1 MVCSHT
7 ELCGIPRANTS
18 ATVPKA
24 SHILKKYKGRPPS
37 LIIHLH
43 PTHFRFDQ
51 QEGSFAYNSE
61 MRIFIEHLHKGTIP
75 HDMIEEFRKTEVQFY
90 DGWIIVRVNDHRNT
104 NNSAG
109 SSGGVED
116 DGKVFSIHNYNPYIT
131 PSPYAPY
138 PTKEQTGQRS
148 PRVKQENKDSNSSQS
163 KEGQNGDARSDDT
176 VEAAPRSNKPQSK
189 VYHIALRPTTL
200 SRHMDLVIDA
210 MAPDPKTLN
219 RKQSQANVARTPGAG
234 APPTPVSGVPSTP
247 ATDKGPP
254 PKRQKMKID
263 AKDLL
268 DYEARTVNATA
279 PPIYLDVVECLD
291 EAEAVISML
300 RDPYHNEPPPSL
312 KSRKRTVAEL
322 AAEDAHA
329 KEQERF
335 MLVMDERNA
344 GTSTG
349 ANAGAM
355 DAQAGAA
362 LFQPRFEKFN
372 ALETIKRDFA
382 ERKQREKDR
391 QLQEDENRRQM
402 QERAAEDTERRRRA
416 ERAAM
421 VKHQQ
426 AQAMRQQEMQA
437 AMQQQQQNHQ
447 QPPDMQQQI
456 PGQASGIPPQMAQ
469 RMAAQQQ
476 RSSPIMRQGTPHAA
490 SSPIVNG
497 QQGGQAM
504 AVSGSQQG
512 AGSPARPGSAVQ
524 HGHPMARGPSGQGPS
539 RNGTPQIPHSTPGMR
554 TSTPVIRQGTPAQH
568 MTQASPHGSMMAPTP
583 QMAQAAAM
591 QNQMANGMHPQ
602 MTQQQMAEFQRR
614 QQMQQQAQL
623 RQQQMANGTTP
634 QMGQAQMAHMQAQQ
648 HAQQQAAMQRAHQQ
662 QQAQQQAMQQQQQG
676 TPQSVAQ
683 SPANNQASYNKGV
696 AESMKAQ
703 MQALQQG
710 QTQGSPAPNNM
721 TPANQSAQLAHQHQ
735 QRMMQQAQQQ
745 NQMMAMQNPQQQPQ
759 QGQPQMRMTP
769 QMQQLFN
776 NHVNGWTSRL
786 MTQHAAKYGGNTAML
801 NQQELQQIQA
811 QARGHAMNDMKKRQ
825 MAQQAQLRQQQQQAQ
840 GQAAQQGG
848 GGGNPNGAGNSA
860 LPNGMNMAQMNP
872 NMQQALQQQQAH
884 QMQQMQMQQAQQMM
898 QHQHQQNGMAG
909 NSQGGMASMQ
919 QYQHQLQQ
927 MAAQQ
932 QAQQQRQG

>member
-1 MVCSHT
+1 MVCSRA
-7 ELCGIPRANTS
+7 ELHEFSFADIS
-18 ATVPKA
+18 VTVPRA
-24 SHILKKYKGRPPS
+24 SHILKKFRGRPPS

-90 DGWIIVRVNDHRNT
+90 DGWIIVRVIDHRNT

-109 SSGGVED
+109 LSNGPED

-138 PTKEQTGQRS
+138 PTKERIGQRS
-148 PRVKQENKDSNSSQS
+148 PRVKHENKDSNSSQS
-163 KEGQNGDARSDDT
+163 KEGQNGDVRSDDT
-176 VEAAPRSNKPQSK
+176 VEAALRTNKPHSK
-189 VYHIALRPTTL
+189 VYHVALRPTTL
-200 SRHMDLVIDA
+200 SRHTDLVIDA
-210 MAPDPKTLN
+210 MAPDPKSLN

-279 PPIYLDVVECLD
+279 PPIYLDAVGSLD
-291 EAEAVISML
+291 EAEAIITML

-349 ANAGAM
+349 ANAGSI

-372 ALETIKRDFA
+372 ALETIKRDIA

-402 QERAAEDTERRRRA
+402 QERAAEDTERRRLM
-416 ERAAM
+416 ERQRNIKM
-421 VKHQQ
+421 QQ
-426 AQAMRQQEMQA
+426 QMRQQQEMQA
-437 AMQQQQQNHQ
+437 AMQQQQQNQQ
-447 QPPDMQQQI
+447 QPQGMQQQRQ
-456 PGQASGIPPQMAQ
+456 GQASGIPPQMQ
-469 RMAAQQQ
+469 NQMMAAQQQ
-476 RSSPIMRQGTPHAA
+476 RSSPIIRQGTPHAA
-490 SSPIVNG
+490 SSPMVNG
-497 QQGGQAM
+497 QGGQAM
-504 AVSGSQQG
+504 TVSSSQQG

-554 TSTPVIRQGTPAQH
+554 TSTPVVRQGTPAQH

-583 QMAQAAAM
+583 QLAQAAAM
-591 QNQMANGMHPQ
+591 QNRMPNGMHPQ

-614 QQMQQQAQL
+614 QQMQQQVQL

-648 HAQQQAAMQRAHQQ
+648 HAQQATMHRAQQQ

-683 SPANNQASYNKGV
+683 SPANNHASYNKGV

-710 QTQGSPAPNNM
+710 QTQGSPAPSNM

-745 NQMMAMQNPQQQPQ
+745 NQMMGMQNPQQPPQ
-759 QGQPQMRMTP
+759 QGQPQRGMTP
-769 QMQQLFN
+769 QMQQMFN
-776 NHVNGWTSRL
+776 AQVSGWTQRL
-786 MTQHAAKYGGNTAML
+786 MSQYAGKYGGNTAML
-801 NQQELQQIQA
+801 NAQEVQQIQA
-811 QARGHAMNDMKKRQ
+811 QARGHAMNEMRKRQ
-825 MAQQAQLRQQQQQAQ
+825 MAQQAQLRQQQGQT
-840 GQAAQQGG
+840 QAAQQGG
-848 GGGNPNGAGNSA
+848 GGNPGGAGNGA
-860 LPNGMNMAQMNP
+860 MPNSMNMAQMTP

-898 QHQHQQNGMAG
+898 QHQQQQNGMAG
-909 NSQGGMASMQ
+909 TSQNGMASMQ

-932 QAQQQRQG
+932 QAQQHRQG